1 MTCRETDIMNNSLFR
16 KKSLDK
22 VKSPEN
28 LDDYIRVSN
37 PGVWL
42 LLISV
47 IILLAGA
54 CVWGIFGHV
63 DSTVDVVVRAE
74 NGILTATVCD
84 VDVSE
89 GMTLKIAGRECAVE
103 NVSYDSDTSGKI
115 CVATSRTD
123 IPDGVYDAVIVIK
136 RFRPVSFILN

>member
-1 MTCRETDIMNNSLFR
+1 MKSEELFR

-47 IILLAGA
+47 IVLLAGA
-54 CVWGIFGHV
+54 CVWGAFGHI
-63 DSTVDVVVRAE
+63 DSTVPASVCIENGTAVCYISEENIASVKVGQTVSFEDCEAVIESVGKKDEAGYPCALSDIFSLPDGFYEGKVVVE
-74 NGILTATVCD
+74 
-84 VDVSE
+84 
-89 GMTLKIAGRECAVE
+89 
-103 NVSYDSDTSGKI
+103 SYK
-115 CVATSRTD
+115 
-123 IPDGVYDAVIVIK
+123 PL
-136 RFRPVSFILN
+136 SFISN

>member
-1 MTCRETDIMNNSLFR
+1 MNDAIFR

-47 IILLAGA
+47 IVLLIGA
-54 CVWGIFGHV
+54 CIWGAFGHV
-63 DSTVDVVVRAE
+63 DSTVSSGVSIE
-74 NGILTATVCD
+74 NGVAVCYIAD
-84 VDVSE
+84 KDISSVQS
-89 GMTLKIAGRECAVE
+89 GMTVE
-103 NVSYDSDTSGKI
+103 FSDYKAEIVRIGEKSEIGYICELSADSPL
-115 CVATSRTD
+115 
-123 IPDGVYDAVIVIK
+123 PDGFYEGKVITESFK
-136 RFRPVSFILN
+136 PLSFILN